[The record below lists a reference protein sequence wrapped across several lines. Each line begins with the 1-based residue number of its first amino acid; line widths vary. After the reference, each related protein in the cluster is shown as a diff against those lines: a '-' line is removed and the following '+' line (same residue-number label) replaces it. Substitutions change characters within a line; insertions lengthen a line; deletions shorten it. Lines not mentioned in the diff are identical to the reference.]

1 MKRLMFV
8 LAAMCAAFSAFSQ
21 DFRYVEATE
30 LTIVG
35 KVFPDTP
42 DPYKRID
49 TEKYGGW
56 TKKDLGLI
64 DMSSG
69 IICAFRTDAPAIN
82 MRATVVGGW
91 GSNRGDRGFDLYIKK
106 DGRWLWA
113 GNAKI
118 AKGNDEEKECKLIS
132 DMAPGEK
139 ECIVYFPNFSVMGSV
154 KVGVPEGCSLVAGD
168 KPFRH
173 DIVLYGS
180 SFTHGASSTRSGN
193 TLPAFL
199 SRMTG
204 LQFNSLGVSGD
215 AKMQPQFLNALKDA
229 HADAFFFDTFSNPS
243 PKEIRERT
251 FGFIEGI
258 QATHPDIP
266 LIFIRTIRREN
277 RNFNTAKEAY
287 EAEKMAVADSMMA
300 IAVKRYEDVY
310 YIKTSDASTDDQ
322 ETTNDGIHPSD
333 FGYYIWAE
341 NIRKPLVKI
350 LKKYGIKASGDGR

>member
-1 MKRLMFV
+1 MRRLI
-8 LAAMCAAFSAFSQ
+8 LAIAAICAVVPTLAQ
-21 DFRYVEATE
+21 DFKYVEATG

-42 DPYKRID
+42 EPYKRID
-49 TEKYGGW
+49 TGKYKGW

-82 MRATVVGGW
+82 MRATVVGGR

-113 GNAKI
+113 GNASI
-118 AKGNDEEKECKLIS
+118 PKGNDEEKEVKLVT
-132 DMAPGEK
+132 DMAPGVK
-139 ECIVYFPNFSVMGSV
+139 ECIVYFPTFSVMGSV
-154 KVGVPEGCSLVAGD
+154 KVGVPEGCSLEAGE
-168 KPFRH
+168 KPFKH

-180 SFTHGASSTRSGN
+180 SFTHGASATRSGN

-215 AKMQPQFLNALKDA
+215 CKMQPQFLNALKDA
-229 HADAFFFDTFSNPS
+229 KADAFFFDTFSNPN

-258 QATHPDIP
+258 QSTHPGVP

-277 RNFNTAKEAY
+277 RNFDTKKEAF
-287 EAEKMAVADSMMA
+287 EAEKMAVADSVMA
-300 IAVKRYEDVY
+300 IAVKRYKDVY
-310 YIKTSDASTDDQ
+310 YIKTSDASTADQ

-333 FGYYIWAE
+333 FGYYIWAN
-341 NIRKPLVKI
+341 NIKKPLLKI
-350 LKKYGIKASGDGR
+350 LRKYSIR